1 MPHCAE
7 DHQGTVAVHF
17 FCIWLSLKTS
27 YFLVT
32 NHNQFLQ
39 CSALCSSALASN
51 SQPPPKKNNPM
62 SQKKGPPPWTF
73 FLVLHSELDAK
84 AEEQCANN
92 IDIEERERC
101 SRGFRNFYPTCP
113 KPNGKKTN
121 QWRSMSGWPMSTQPH
136 LMDII
141 QVCRFCCSPP
151 ARWGLLDFIRAVLLL
166 LRLLLHLLLVLLLA
180 VQIPVGTAGPPLR
193 AQDPSG
199 HCRTSTATS
208 MLQWALPDLNR
219 DFQLPDRSG
228 HCRTST
234 ASSRSQWALPDLNGQ
249 IECQKICQMECQID
263 CQKICQIEC
272 QKICQIECQKICQ
285 IECQKICQ
293 IECQKICQIE
303 CQKICQNICQIE
315 C

>member
-27 YFLVT
+27 FFLVT

-39 CSALCSSALASN
+39 CCLHFALLLWHLTHN
-51 SQPPPKKNNPM
+51 PP
-62 SQKKGPPPWTF
+62 QKKTTLCLKKMDLLHGLF

-92 IDIEERERC
+92 IDIEESERC

-113 KPNGKKTN
+113 KPNGKKNN

-166 LRLLLHLLLVLLLA
+166 LRLLLHLLLLA
-180 VQIPVGTAGPPLR
+180 VQIPVGTAGPPPR

-208 MLQWALPDLNR
+208 RLQWALPDLNR
-219 DFQLPDRSG
+219 DFQIAVGTAGPQPRAPDPSG

-234 ASSRSQWALPDLNGQ
+234 AR
-249 IECQKICQMECQID
+249 
-263 CQKICQIEC
+263 
-272 QKICQIECQKICQ
+272 
-285 IECQKICQ
+285 
-293 IECQKICQIE
+293 
-303 CQKICQNICQIE
+303 
-315 C
+315 